1 MKEKFDVT
9 GMSCSACSAHVE
21 KSVSKVEGVNQ
32 VTVNLLTN
40 SMQVEFD
47 DSKTDAGEIVKAV
60 EEAGYGASVK
70 KEQGSSQ
77 GKAGSEAQ
85 EDAVS
90 IQQKNI
96 AGMKRRL
103 IVSVIFLV
111 PLMYVSMGHMFYGWL
126 GTDLPPFTGNYLHG
140 NENAVTYAFTQLLLL
155 LPILFVNQK
164 YFRNGFKTLA
174 KRSPNMDSLIA
185 IGASASIVYGIFA
198 IYRIGYGLGH
208 GDMEVV
214 AHYRHDLYFESAGMI
229 LTLITVGKYL
239 ETKSKGKTSE
249 AITKLMNLAPKTVT
263 VIREGAEQV
272 IDAADVAAGDIF
284 LIKPGEAVAVDGIIL
299 EGKSS
304 FDESAITGESIP
316 VLKQEG
322 DKVISASINKAGLI
336 RAKATKVG
344 GDTTIAQIIR
354 LVEEASSSKAP
365 IARLADKISGI
376 FVPTVIGI
384 ALVTFAAWLLGGAE
398 FEFAMS
404 NAIAVLV
411 ISCPCALGLATP
423 VAIMVGTGK
432 GAENGILIKSG
443 EALETAHLVDT
454 VVMDKT
460 GTITHGKPVVTDIF
474 CSGRTE
480 TELLTIAGSLEKGSE
495 HPLAD
500 AIVSYCE
507 KKQIALEKVTEFQA
521 SFGKGIEGC
530 VALKNAA
537 GDGAAPKK
545 YFAGN
550 EKLLEEKRIRVSQEV
565 SGRTLELAKE
575 GKTPLLFADEQK
587 VIGVIAVA
595 DVVKSTSKEAVRQ
608 FKEEGIHVIMLTGDN
623 EVTAQAIKKQVGID
637 EVIAGVLPTQKEEK
651 ISTLK
656 KSGHKVAMI
665 GDGINDAPALASAD
679 VGIAIGAGTDVAI
692 ESADIVLMKNDL
704 LDAVGAIRLSKA
716 VIRNIK
722 QNLFWAFFYN
732 SIGIPLAAGLLYP
745 LWGIRLNPMFGAAAM
760 SLSSVCVV
768 SNALRLKTVRLHKK
782 GTAGNPQILN
792 EDKTREIQPEA
803 VTVQLSEEHKNTETR
818 EEKQTMTTTL
828 NIEGMMCAHCQGR
841 VEKALKE
848 VPGVL
853 EVTVSLEA
861 KNAQVTAEG
870 SVSADTLKAAVVDA
884 GYEVTSVA

>member
-21 KSVSKVEGVNQ
+21 KSVSKVEGVSG

-47 DSKTDAGEIVKAV
+47 DAKTDAGKIIKAV

-70 KEQGSSQ
+70 REQGSSRGREQ
-77 GKAGSEAQ
+77 GETQ

-103 IVSVIFLV
+103 MISVIFLV
-111 PLMYVSMGHMFYGWL
+111 PLMYVSMGHMFYEWL
-126 GTDLPPFTGNYLHG
+126 GIELPPVTRNYLSG
-140 NENAVTYAFTQLLLL
+140 NENAVIYAFTQLLLL

-174 KRSPNMDSLIA
+174 KKSPNMDSLIA
-185 IGASASIVYGIFA
+185 IGATASIVYGIFA

-208 GDMEVV
+208 GDLEVV

-263 VIREGAEQV
+263 VVRDGTEQV

-336 RAKATKVG
+336 RAKATRVG
-344 GDTTIAQIIR
+344 NDTTISQIIR

-384 ALVTFAAWLLGGAE
+384 ALVTFAAWLLSGAE

-404 NAIAVLV
+404 SAIAVLV

-443 EALETAHLVDT
+443 EALETAHLIDT

-474 CSGRTE
+474 CGTGVTE
-480 TELLTIAGSLEKGSE
+480 KELLTIAGSLEKGSE
-495 HPLAD
+495 HPLAE
-500 AIVSYCE
+500 AIVGYCE
-507 KKQIALEKVTEFQA
+507 KKQLPLEKVTEFQA

-530 VALKNAA
+530 VPLKTQA
-537 GDGAAPKK
+537 GDAASGK

-550 EKLLEEKRIRVSQEV
+550 EKLLEEKKIPVSKEV
-565 SGRTLELAKE
+565 RAQMLALSKE
-575 GKTPLLFADEQK
+575 GKTPLLFADEEK

-595 DVVKSTSKEAVRQ
+595 DVVKATSKEAVRQ

-623 EVTAQAIKKQVGID
+623 EVTAQAIQNQVGID

-651 ISTLK
+651 ISALK
-656 KSGHKVAMI
+656 HAGHRVAMI

-704 LDAVGAIRLSKA
+704 LDAVGALRLSKT

-768 SNALRLKTVRLHKK
+768 TNALRLKMVKLHKK
-782 GTAGNPQILN
+782 SAAGQELGAEAEQNH
-792 EDKTREIQPEA
+792 EIQPEA
-803 VTVQLSEEHKNTETR
+803 VTVQLSEEHKNTVQR

-848 VPGVL
+848 VPGVT
-853 EVTVSLEA
+853 EVTVNLEA
-861 KNAQVTAEG
+861 KNAVVTAEDG
-870 SVSADTLKAAVVDA
+870 VSTDTLKAAVVDA